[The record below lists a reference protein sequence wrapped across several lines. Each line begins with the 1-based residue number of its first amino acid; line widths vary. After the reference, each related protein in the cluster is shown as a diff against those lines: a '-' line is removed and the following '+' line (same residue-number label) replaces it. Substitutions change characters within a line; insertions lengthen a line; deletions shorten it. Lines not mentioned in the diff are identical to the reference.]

1 MTPTMPDR
9 DAFRKELETLINRHS
24 LENESGTPD
33 FALAAFLCAC
43 LDAWQDGV
51 RLRETFFGRD
61 PAGAIVAV
69 QVATAQQRGIR
80 GVEEVELADEL
91 TARVRAWV
99 ARAAPRVRHDADYA
113 TIKISIMNPQGSDDD
128 VSLFLDARIEEEM
141 TTDQVGGRVPGVRF

>member
-69 QVATAQQRGIR
+69 QVATDQQRGIR

-91 TARVRAWV
+91 TA
-99 ARAAPRVRHDADYA
+99 RVRHDADYA

-141 TTDQVGGRVPGVRF
+141 TTDQVGGRVPGVRFR